1 VLLVARERGG
11 DVVVCACRE
20 AETFGVRAGHSL
32 AQARSLIHGLAPHI
46 EPYCP
51 EEYADKLRRLARWA
65 ERFSPTVAPDD
76 PDGLMLDI
84 AGCQHLFR
92 GEDRLLRRMAEALRR
107 IGLPARLAVAP
118 TAGCAWAVA
127 RFGKSA
133 IASISDGGIREAVQD
148 LPVAALRIDL
158 DALRALGEVGVATIG
173 QLRDVSRNDLSA
185 RFGDAVLR
193 RIDQLDGV
201 IHEGVSGQTP
211 EERFEVWHEFDG
223 PITRAEI
230 VETVVRR
237 LLQDLLS
244 QLHAAQLGI
253 LHLSLSAM
261 RVNSPP
267 AGFSLSLTRA
277 THDEKHL
284 WKLLHPRLERLHMG
298 HGVEAI
304 RMTASRTDRITQEQW
319 PLWGDVRTEPTDL
332 HADELGKLLDLLM
345 ERFGRGGVERVTPM
359 ESHVPERAFVKD
371 EARRHEGT
379 EARSE
384 RRDRGTEGQRDKVI
398 ASRRPSRLFGTPEP
412 VRVMALVPDG
422 PPAQMQ
428 WRGKTLPT
436 RWGRGPERIALPWW
450 SESGDGGMTTR
461 DYFEVELIDGRRLW
475 MFRLNHDDVP
485 GPWFVHGEW
494 A

>member
-1 VLLVARERGG
+1 MLLVARERGG

-32 AQARSLIHGLAPHI
+32 AQARSLIHGLPPHI

-84 AGCQHLFR
+84 AGCERLFR
-92 GEDRLLRRMAEALRR
+92 GEERLVRRMAEALRR

-127 RFGKSA
+127 RFGKPA
-133 IASISDGGIREAVQD
+133 IAFISNSGIREAVHD

-173 QLRDVSRNDLSA
+173 QLRNVSRNDLTA

-201 IHEGVSGQTP
+201 IHEGVSGQSP
-211 EERFEVWHEFDG
+211 EERFEVFHEFDG
-223 PITRAEI
+223 PITRSEI

-237 LLQDLLS
+237 LLQELLADL
-244 QLHAAQLGI
+244 QTAQLGM

-277 THDEKHL
+277 THDEQHL

-298 HGVEAI
+298 HGVEAL
-304 RMTASRTDRITQEQW
+304 RLCAARTDRITQEQW
-319 PLWGDVRTEPTDL
+319 PLWCDVRTEPVDP

-345 ERFGRGGVERVTPM
+345 ERFGRGGVERIAPV

-371 EARRHEGT
+371 EAQREKK
-379 EARSE
+379 
-384 RRDRGTEGQRDKVI
+384 RDKGIEGQRDKVI
-398 ASRRPSRLFGTPEP
+398 VARRPSRLFAMPEP
-412 VRVMALVPDG
+412 ARVMALVPDG
-422 PPAQMQ
+422 PPAQVQ
-428 WRGKTLPT
+428 WRGKTWPT
-436 RWGRGPERIALPWW
+436 RWGCGPERIAMPWW
-450 SESGDGGMTTR
+450 SEAEGHITTR

-475 MFRLNHDDVP
+475 MFRMNRDDVP